1 MPNIRAARAEDCEAI
16 HKLILELAAFEHLT
30 HQLNSD
36 ADSLRRALF
45 GDRPLAEA
53 LVVEGENGE
62 LFAYAIFFQT
72 YSTFTGKASLFLED
86 IFVRPD
92 SRNRGTGKALLEH
105 VLTLAKE
112 RDCGRCEW
120 HVLDWNE
127 NAIRFYQNMGAALQS
142 EWRLT
147 RVTF

>member
-1 MPNIRAARAEDCEAI
+1 MPEIRPARSEDCEAI
-16 HKLILELAAFEHLT
+16 HELILELAAFEHLT
-30 HQLNSD
+30 HQVQSD
-36 ADSLRRALF
+36 AGTLRRALF
-45 GDRPLAEA
+45 GERPCAEA
-53 LVVEGENGE
+53 LVVEDEGGQ

-72 YSTFTGKASLFLED
+72 FSTFTGKPSLFLED

-105 VLTLAKE
+105 ILALAKE

-120 HVLDWNE
+120 LVLDWNE
-127 NAIRFYQNMGAALQS
+127 NAIRFYQNMGATLQS

-147 RVTF
+147 RVTL